1 MKKSNLILGIVYVFV
16 GLMFLAAFLLLDTRL
31 DSLLIGF
38 ASGAM
43 ASGVVITGKYFYWN
57 RPGYRE
63 QYEEKLSQERIEL
76 HDELQVK
83 LRDRTGRYTYLL
95 GLLAVSISIVVFSVL
110 GKYEIISQTR
120 IIILYLGGYLIF
132 QLLAFYLIF
141 YRLRRKYEL

>member
-43 ASGVVITGKYFYWN
+43 ASGIAITGKYFYWN

-76 HDELQVK
+76 HDELQEK

-95 GLLAVSISIVVFSVL
+95 GLLAVSISIVAFSVL

-120 IIILYLGGYLIF
+120 IIILYLGGYLVF